1 MKKNVLKTTALALVF
16 MMGLAGCG
24 GSSSSSSSE
33 SPSSESASSESAS
46 SESADE
52 TLENVTLTY
61 ATGGTTGTY
70 YTVGSTMAT
79 VLNDAMPNVTLNAI
93 SAGASK
99 SNIVDIEDDMA
110 DIAIVQ
116 NDVMSYA
123 YSGTDLFEQE
133 GEFKKFT
140 TIAGVYDETC
150 QIIADPSI
158 ESIADLKGKVVN
170 VGDAGSGVEF
180 NAAQI
185 LAAYGIDINTDITK
199 VNGSFSDSAN
209 SIKDGKIAAGFI
221 TAGAPTTAIV
231 DLAISK
237 DVKLL
242 EIDDEHA
249 EILMSQYP
257 FYTKTTIPGGIYNG
271 IDEDVQT
278 LSVRATLIAS
288 EDVPDYAITQL
299 LEAMFDNQDTLAA
312 SNAKFE
318 ELSLEDAVKG
328 VSVPFHPGA
337 EAYFKEAGV
346 LD

>member
-1 MKKNVLKTTALALVF
+1 MKKNVLKTTALALVL
-16 MMGLAGCG
+16 MMGFAGCG
-24 GSSSSSSSE
+24 GSDSSSSASDSS
-33 SPSSESASSESAS
+33 SASSES
-46 SESADE
+46 ESAGSE

-79 VLNDAMPNVTLNAI
+79 VLNDAMPNVSLNAI

-99 SNIVDIEDDMA
+99 SNILDIEDDMA

-123 YSGTDLFEQE
+123 YSGTDLFAED

-150 QIIADPSI
+150 QIIADSSI
-158 ESIADLKGKVVN
+158 ESIADLKGKAVN

-180 NAAQI
+180 NATQI

-209 SIKDGKIAAGFI
+209 SIKDGKIQAAFI

-242 EIDDEHA
+242 EIDEEHA
-249 EILMSQYP
+249 TALMAEYP
-257 FYTKTTIPGGIYNG
+257 FYTQSVIPGGTYSG
-271 IDEDVQT
+271 IDTDTNT

-299 LEAMFDNQDTLAA
+299 LEAMFDNQSTLAA

-318 ELSLEDAVKG
+318 ELNLEDAVKG

-337 EAYFKEAGV
+337 EAYFTEAGV
-346 LD
+346 LN